1 MAQTKNSMSKLVRL
15 TTLRD
20 SLLDCCKESV
30 KNADEWQTFHD
41 MLAKVVDMIS
51 DEHRRLGY
59 MAVYPIVNG
68 SAQEALFEGTREQC
82 KIYTDILLEN
92 KPEMKGNIIGIT
104 TAVIPIKYFL
114 DFIHSIPCNTT
125 NNMTKLDNI
134 AFSGMNP
141 SPRRAKL
148 STL

>member
-1 MAQTKNSMSKLVRL
+1 MAICAKPTTGRGNPPHNTTSIMAQAKNSMSKLDRL

-41 MLAKVVDMIS
+41 WLEKVKDMIS

-92 KPEMKGNIIGIT
+92 KPEMKGNII
-104 TAVIPIKYFL
+104 VL
-114 DFIHSIPCNTT
+114 DYHCGYRPDCS
-125 NNMTKLDNI
+125 LG
-134 AFSGMNP
+134 SQGE
-141 SPRRAKL
+141 
-148 STL
+148 